1 MQDQTSEPH
10 NPDHESKQTV
20 INPQNREPVI
30 STPPV
35 HTQACTSGSM
45 TLNYLLTQDNKKN
58 LTERMYSQERRL
70 MWYSW
75 PLNKGAKNHLNSK
88 EK

>member
-45 TLNYLLTQDNKKN
+45 TLNYLLTQDKKKKKPDREN
-58 LTERMYSQERRL
+58 VFSGKAANVVFMAT
-70 MWYSW
+70 
-75 PLNKGAKNHLNSK
+75 K
-88 EK
+88 